1 MRVIVQKYGGSSLAK
16 PEFIDRVA
24 ERVISTKNM
33 GYEVV
38 VVVSAIGET
47 TDQLIELAKQITKN
61 PPRRELDMLLSV
73 GERVSIALLAMAIT
87 ERGYPAISFT
97 GSQVGIITTTDHTR
111 ARILEIKG
119 NRIRKEL
126 QDGKIVIVA
135 GYQGVSVEKEITTL
149 GRGGSDTTAVA
160 LAAALNAERCEIMTD
175 VDGVYTA
182 NPQVVPNA
190 QRISEITYDEMLD
203 MADLGAQVLKASAVE
218 FAKRH
223 NIKIYVG
230 SSSTG
235 YIGTIITHGK
245 LDKQRVT
252 GVAVDENVVLI
263 SLNHST
269 KQSYFSI
276 IKSLAEEGVATKF
289 IGKSGKSCFFILK
302 DEDLETAKSIIESH
316 KRKRANILMSLNQDI
331 GLLSVIGVGINFGTD
346 IMAKMMK
353 IFDAM
358 SVFPETYNFS
368 ETRLSFGIK
377 KQHLKEVASTIHDTL
392 IIHSNYAKV

>member
-16 PEFIDRVA
+16 PEFIKRVA
-24 ERVISTKNM
+24 ERVIKTKKA

-38 VVVSAIGET
+38 VVVSALGET
-47 TDQLIELAKQITKN
+47 TDQLLDLAKQITEK

-73 GERVSIALLAMAIT
+73 GERISISLFTMAII

-97 GSQVGIITTTDHTR
+97 GSQVGIITNTDHTR

-126 QDGKIVIVA
+126 QEGKIVVVA

-160 LAAALNAERCEIMTD
+160 LAAALEAERCEIMSD

-182 NPQVVPNA
+182 DPELVPSA
-190 QRISEITYDEMLD
+190 QRIPEISYDEMLD
-203 MADLGAQVLKASAVE
+203 MADLGTQVLKGSAVE

-223 NIKIYVG
+223 NIQIDVG
-230 SSSTG
+230 SSFTG
-235 YIGTIITHGK
+235 YIGTIITQGV
-245 LDKQRVT
+245 LDKKRVT
-252 GVAVDENVVLI
+252 GLATDENVVLI
-263 SLNHST
+263 SLTHIN

-289 IGKSGKSCFFILK
+289 IGKSGEECFIILK
-302 DEDLETAKSIIESH
+302 HEDLETAKNIVESE
-316 KRKRANILMSLNQDI
+316 KKNTSKILMSLNPNI
-331 GLLSVIGVGINFGTD
+331 GLLSVVGVGINFGTD
-346 IMAKMMK
+346 IMAKTMN
-353 IFDAM
+353 IFEAM
-358 SVFPETYNFS
+358 SLYPEVYNFS
-368 ETRLSFGIK
+368 ETRLSFGIQ
-377 KQHLKEVASTIHDTL
+377 KQYLKEAASKIHDTL
-392 IIHSNYAKV
+392 IIDNSYEKV